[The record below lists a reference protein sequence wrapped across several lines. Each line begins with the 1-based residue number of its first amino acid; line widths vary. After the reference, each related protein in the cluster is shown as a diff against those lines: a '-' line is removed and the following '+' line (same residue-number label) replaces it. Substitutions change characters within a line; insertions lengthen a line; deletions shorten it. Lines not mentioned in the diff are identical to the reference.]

1 MASRRRGAVGGGA
14 PPAPL
19 FLGGGVIGGAS
30 PPAPPAPAPAA
41 TSRALSQAPPGL
53 RPSASTRPAAAGAL
67 APAAPAAGASCD
79 APPPYRGVLDP
90 ALLTRSLPW
99 VADPADGV
107 VRFEHAVP
115 AAGCKKWLASTQN
128 YEAGAGH
135 RLREWA
141 TALWVATAIRP
152 PQSPVAFAHTPVGA
166 GKGMHGEYRGI
177 DEFLGLALGEGALD
191 GQGLVQ
197 SGGQKEF
204 PCSLEVAVGAPYAPN
219 RDMLRKWTL
228 RMGNPSDCGFVYKA
242 PPNHW
247 AEDHNTATRGI
258 LAWKF
263 AAAARARA
271 EAGARLPLLPAA
283 AWADPAA
290 VHIGLHFRAGDGL
303 LVPEAALARI
313 VRAYVL
319 PPLGEELPPGT
330 PLALHV
336 YTNAK
341 DPAGELPAL
350 AALHG
355 AVAAHGGA
363 LAVSFSGVEVPFR
376 DALWALSQA
385 DIFVGSV
392 SSFSWIVAQFSSR
405 PASLLQKWEE
415 GGPYKWCLEGM
426 GCCNQ
431 QGECDAQARLLM
443 VATAQRLGR
452 MARCGQL
459 SEASWRDEERVGAP
473 AATPPMPPL

>member
-1 MASRRRGAVGGGA
+1 M
-14 PPAPL
+14 
-19 FLGGGVIGGAS
+19 
-30 PPAPPAPAPAA
+30 
-41 TSRALSQAPPGL
+41 
-53 RPSASTRPAAAGAL
+53 
-67 APAAPAAGASCD
+67 
-79 APPPYRGVLDP
+79 
-90 ALLTRSLPW
+90 
-99 VADPADGV
+99 
-107 VRFEHAVP
+107 RFEHAVLLS
-115 AAGCKKWLASTQN
+115 AQGCKKWVSSIQN

-152 PQSPVAFAHTPVGA
+152 PQMRVAFAHTPVGA
-166 GKGMHGEYRGI
+166 GTGMHGAYGGI
-177 DEFLGLALGEGALD
+177 DEFLGLDRGEGALD
-191 GQGLVQ
+191 GAGLVQ
-197 SGGQKEF
+197 RGGQREF

-219 RDMLRKWTL
+219 RDMLSKWTL
-228 RMGNPSDCGFVYKA
+228 RMGNPSDCGFVYRA

-258 LAWKF
+258 TAWKF
-263 AAAARARA
+263 AAAAAARA
-271 EAGARLPLLPAA
+271 AAGARLPLLPAA
-283 AWADPAA
+283 AWANPAA

-336 YTNAK
+336 YTNAE
-341 DPAGELPAL
+341 DAASALPAL

-355 AVAAHGGA
+355 ARAPHGGEVQ
-363 LAVSFSGVEVPFR
+363 VSISGREVPFR
-376 DALWALSQA
+376 EALWALSQA
-385 DIFVGSV
+385 DVFVGSV

-415 GGPYKWCLEGM
+415 GGAYKWCLEGM
-426 GCCNQ
+426 GCCDQ
-431 QGECDAQARLLM
+431 RGECDAQAKLLM
-443 VATAQRLGR
+443 LATAQRLGR

-459 SEASWRDEERVGAP
+459 GEGSWRDEDRLGAP
-473 AATPPMPPL
+473 AAAPPAPEPLAG